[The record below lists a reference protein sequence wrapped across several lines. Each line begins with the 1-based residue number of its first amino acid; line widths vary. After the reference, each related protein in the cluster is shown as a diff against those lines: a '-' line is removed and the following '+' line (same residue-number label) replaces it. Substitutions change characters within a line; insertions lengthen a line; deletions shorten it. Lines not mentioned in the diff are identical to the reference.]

1 MPLPKRTPKSFQAVT
16 NPERF
21 TPFPDVS
28 TQQDFEGLWK
38 TNRSWVLSNMS
49 HTAYHPPK
57 MISSLMKKFGAEE
70 TRVYDVDGA
79 QAFLAVWP
87 KKAVLAFRGT
97 QPREKRRL
105 SNIMPKALEQ
115 FVERVL
121 HIDLPDEYLSFLG
134 NDVLA
139 DLMFQLG
146 NLGKAEVHKGF
157 LKESNK
163 LWRRLILPDIKKLIQ
178 PRNIPVS
185 VTGHSLGGAMATIA
199 GMRERFQEVVTFG
212 EPRVGRD
219 ISAEFKSKKHA
230 RYVNGDDPVTKVPP
244 SWWPFSFEHHG
255 TKKKVVDPDG
265 PSAIYDHSI
274 IFYSENLS

>member
-1 MPLPKRTPKSFQAVT
+1 MPRQKRTPKSFQAVT
-16 NPERF
+16 HPERF
-21 TPFPDVS
+21 TPFPHVS
-28 TQQDFEGLWK
+28 NHDDFDELWK
-38 TNRSWVLSNMS
+38 TKRPWVLSNMS
-49 HTAYHPPK
+49 HTAYHPPQTVR
-57 MISSLMKKFGAEE
+57 SLMKKFGAEE

-97 QPREKRRL
+97 QPREKQRL
-105 SNIMPKALEQ
+105 SKIIPKALEQ

-121 HIDLPDEYLSFLG
+121 NIDLPEEYMSFLG

-139 DLMFQLG
+139 DLMFKLRDLG
-146 NLGKAEVHKGF
+146 DAAVHKGF

-163 LWRRLILPDIKKLIQ
+163 LWRKLILPDLKTLIQ

-185 VTGHSLGGAMATIA
+185 VTGHSLGGATTIA

-219 ISAEFKSKKHA
+219 ISAEFKSKKHT
-230 RYVNGDDPVTKVPP
+230 RYVNGDDPVPKVPP
-244 SWWPFSFEHHG
+244 RWWPFSFEHHG
-255 TKKKVVDPDG
+255 TPKKVVDPDG
-265 PSAIYDHSI
+265 PNAIYDHSI

>member
-1 MPLPKRTPKSFQAVT
+1 MPRSTRTPKSFRAVT

-21 TPFPDVS
+21 KPFPHVTD
-28 TQQDFEGLWK
+28 QHEFEARWK
-38 TNRSWVLSNMS
+38 ANRSWVLSNMS
-49 HTAYHPPK
+49 HTAYHPAK
-57 MISSLMKKFGAEE
+57 TVRSLMKKFGAQEI
-70 TRVYDVDGA
+70 RVYDVNGA

-87 KKAVLAFRGT
+87 TKAVLAFRGT

-105 SNIMPKALEQ
+105 STIIPKALEQ

-121 HIDLPDEYLSFLG
+121 NIDLPDDYMSFLG

-139 DLMFQLG
+139 DLMFSLRD
-146 NLGKAEVHKGF
+146 LGKAEVHKGF

-163 LWRRLILPDIKKLIQ
+163 LWRKLILPDIKKLIH
-178 PRNIPVS
+178 PTHIPVS

-219 ISAEFKSKKHA
+219 IAAEFKSKKHV
-230 RYVNGDDPVTKVPP
+230 RYVNGNDPVPKVPP
-244 SWWPFSFEHHG
+244 EWWPFSFEHHG

-265 PSAIYDHSI
+265 PNAIYDHSI